1 MGGGKKRM
9 SVNGLFRAVRT
20 LALALT
26 LTLAFA
32 ANPAQAQTPAQEK
45 TITLQVTNAPVSTVM
60 KQIEN
65 QSGYTFFYNTKDIP
79 LSRNVTLSIANENIR
94 TTLDKLF
101 QGTNVTYS
109 SAGPDPQDARTRRPH
124 PRQEGPARH
133 RCHDY
138 DFRNDAGYHLG
149 HRRRILV
156 SLHRR
161 SGQVDAR
168 HLVHRLPL
176 AEHSGQQPHH
186 ARHHARG
193 GRPAD

>member
-1 MGGGKKRM
+1 MGGGKNCERM

-109 SAGPDPQDARTRRPH
+109 IDDKSIILSTRQQARPPRRTNSSAASSTRRASPSSV
-124 PRQEGPARH
+124 PR
-133 RCHDY
+133 
-138 DFRNDAGYHLG
+138 L
-149 HRRRILV
+149 
-156 SLHRR
+156 
-161 SGQVDAR
+161 
-168 HLVHRLPL
+168 
-176 AEHSGQQPHH
+176 
-186 ARHHARG
+186 
-193 GRPAD
+193 